1 MNRLLHLCL
10 LLLLVA
16 PRLCPADDFFRSQ
29 ELPELPEPLGV
40 GGPFVGVS
48 NGKLVVAGGAH
59 FPVSPLEGGQKLWTS
74 RAYALD
80 PGARQWTEIG
90 PLPRPLAY
98 GVSITTEDGIL
109 LIGGSDAARHYA
121 DVIRVRLEGDTL
133 VSEPL
138 QPLPV
143 PLANMGGALL
153 GSVVYIAGGQRAPGS
168 TSAEHVFLALDL
180 TQSDPQWQQLEPW
193 PGPARIFPVA
203 AAQDGAFYLISGAEL
218 IAGADGSPTRRFLAD
233 GYRFHPEEGWW
244 PISAAPHPMVAAPAA
259 AWGGSHIFIFGG
271 DDGSNFFRNAE
282 LGDSHPG
289 FPRSVWAYH
298 TITDTWTPMGETPF
312 GHVTT
317 SAVRWQDAIVIPSGE
332 DRPGH
337 RSPKVFLESAVERQ
351 SRFQPLDY
359 LFLGLYLC
367 SLVAMGIFI
376 SRKGKTTDDFFLAGR
391 RIPWWAAGL
400 SIYGTQLSSI
410 SFIATPAKVY
420 ATDWVYL
427 LVQLSIILIAVPVVF
442 VYLPFFRRT
451 KLTSAYEYLERRFNV
466 GVRLFASASFVLYQF
481 GRMAIVLLLPAMAL
495 STVTG
500 INVHLCILVMGVLAT
515 VYTVLGGI
523 EAVIWTDVIQVVVLL
538 GGAFLSLA
546 LILAELDGG
555 LAGLIASGSEASKFH
570 VFNWSWDHTT
580 ASVWVVLVGNLFNN
594 LVPYTSDQAVIQRYL
609 TTKDEQAAAR
619 GIWMNAVMLVPS
631 TLVLFTLGTALWAF
645 YRANP
650 ELLDPSQATD
660 SIFPLFMAQQ
670 LPVGIAGL
678 VIAGVFAA
686 SMSTLDSSLN
696 SVATA
701 LTTDWYARF
710 HPDAPDHS
718 KLVLARWLTAIL
730 GVLATS
736 ISLVLA
742 TFNVGSLWDT
752 FQASMGLFGGGLAG
766 LFALGILT
774 RRANGRGALVGAA
787 ASVLVLAWVQRNSDA
802 HFFLYGMV
810 GVTSC
815 FVIGYLSSFF
825 FPKTDRDL
833 TGLSV
838 HTKAAIAEQ

>member
-1 MNRLLHLCL
+1 L
-10 LLLLVA
+10 A
-16 PRLCPADDFFRSQ
+16 SPRLGLADDFFQSR
-29 ELPELPEPLGV
+29 ELPPLPEPLGV
-40 GGPFVGVS
+40 AGPFVGVS
-48 NGKLVVAGGAH
+48 NGNLFVAGGAH
-59 FPVSPLEGGQKLWTS
+59 FRVSPFEGGEKLWTS
-74 RAYALD
+74 RAYALE
-80 PGARQWTEIG
+80 PGASQWTEID

-109 LIGGSDAARHYA
+109 LIGGSDAERHYA
-121 DVIRVRLEGDTL
+121 EVTRVRLEGPAL
-133 VSEPL
+133 RSESLP
-138 QPLPV
+138 PLPL
-143 PLANMGGALL
+143 PLANMAGALL
-153 GSVVYIAGGQRAPGS
+153 GGVVYIAGGQRAPGS

-180 TQSDPQWQQLEPW
+180 SQPGSGWRQLDPW
-193 PGPARIFPVA
+193 PGAGRILPIA
-203 AAQDGAFYLISGAEL
+203 ATQDGAFFLISGAEL
-218 IAGADGSPTRRFLAD
+218 IVSADGSPTRRFLTD
-233 GYRFHPEEGWW
+233 GYRFHPEQGWR
-244 PISAAPHPMVAAPAA
+244 PIADAPQAMVAAPATP
-259 AWGGSHIFIFGG
+259 WGGSHIFIFGG
-271 DDGSNFFRNAE
+271 DDGANFFRNDE
-282 LGDSHPG
+282 LGDDHPG

-298 TITDTWTPMGETPF
+298 TITDTWTQMGQTPF

-317 SAVRWQDAIVIPSGE
+317 SAVAWQDGIVIPSGE

-337 RSPKVFLESAVERQ
+337 RSPQVFLESPVQRK
-351 SRFQPLDY
+351 SGFQPLDY
-359 LFLGLYLC
+359 FFLTIYLA
-367 SLVAMGIFI
+367 SLVAMGIYI
-376 SRKGKTTDDFFLAGR
+376 SRKGTTTDDFFLAGR

-410 SFIATPAKVY
+410 SFIAMPAKVY

-427 LVQLSIILIAVPVVF
+427 LVQLSIILIAFPVVF

-451 KLTSAYEYLERRFNV
+451 KLTSAYEYLELRFNV
-466 GVRLFASASFVLYQF
+466 AVRLFASASFVLYQF
-481 GRMAIVLLLPAMAL
+481 GRMAIVLFLPAIAL

-538 GGAFLSLA
+538 GGAFLSLV
-546 LILAELDGG
+546 LILSELDGG
-555 LAGLIASGSEASKFH
+555 LAGLIASGSEAAKFH
-570 VFNWSWDHTT
+570 VFNWSWDYTT
-580 ASVWVVLVGNLFNN
+580 TSVWVVLIGNLFNN

-619 GIWMNAVMLVPS
+619 GIWMNAAMLVPS

-670 LPVGIAGL
+670 LPTGIAGL

-701 LTTDWYARF
+701 LTTDWYSRF
-710 HPDAPDHS
+710 HPDAEDHS

-736 ISLVLA
+736 MSLALA
-742 TFNVGSLWDT
+742 SFDVGSLWDT

-774 RRANGRGALVGAA
+774 RRANGKGALVGAA
-787 ASVLVLAWVQRNSDA
+787 ASVFVLAWVQRNSDA

-815 FVIGYLSSFF
+815 FGIGYLSSFL

-838 HTKAAIAEQ
+838 YTKGTPAKTRVDSGGSIYP

>member
-1 MNRLLHLCL
+1 MDRLLYICLFLFLAPPWLCL
-10 LLLLVA
+10 
-16 PRLCPADDFFRSQ
+16 ADDFFRTQ
-29 ELPELPEPLGV
+29 ELSPLPEPLGV
-40 GGPFVGVS
+40 AGAFVGVS

-59 FPVSPLEGGQKLWTS
+59 FHVSPFEGGEKLWVDRVYT
-74 RAYALD
+74 LE
-80 PGARQWTEIG
+80 PGASKWTEIG
-90 PLPRPLAY
+90 SLPRPVAY

-109 LIGGSDAARHYA
+109 WIGGSDAEKHYG
-121 DVIRVRLEGDTL
+121 DVTRLRLEGDKL

-138 QPLPV
+138 PPLPV
-143 PLANMGGALL
+143 PLANMAGARLGG
-153 GSVVYIAGGQRAPGS
+153 VVYIAGGQRSPDS

-180 TQSDPQWQQLEPW
+180 TQPDPQWRELEPW
-193 PGPARIFPVA
+193 PGPARILPVA

-218 IAGADGSPTRRFLAD
+218 IVNADGSPTRRFLTD
-233 GYRFHPEEGWW
+233 GYRFRPEEGWE
-244 PISAAPHPMVAAPAA
+244 PIADAPRPMVAAAA
-259 AWGGSHIFIFGG
+259 APWGGSHIFIFGG
-271 DDGSNFFRNAE
+271 DDGSNFFRNDE

-298 TITDTWTPMGETPF
+298 TITDTWTQMGETPF
-312 GHVTT
+312 GHFTTTAVT
-317 SAVRWQDAIVIPSGE
+317 WQEGIVIPSGE

-337 RSPKVFLESAVERQ
+337 RSPKVFLESAVERR
-351 SRFQPLDY
+351 SRFQPHDY
-359 LFLGLYLC
+359 LFLTLYLC
-367 SLVAMGIFI
+367 SLVAMGIYI
-376 SRKGKTTDDFFLAGR
+376 SRKRTTTDDFFLAGR

-410 SFIATPAKVY
+410 SFIAMPAKVY

-427 LVQLSIILIAVPVVF
+427 LVQLSIILIAIPVVF
-442 VYLPFFRRT
+442 IYLPFFRQT

-481 GRMAIVLLLPAMAL
+481 GRMAIVLFLPAIAL

-515 VYTVLGGI
+515 VYTVIGGI

-538 GGAFLSLA
+538 GGAILSLA
-546 LILAELDGG
+546 LILPELDGG
-555 LAGLIASGSEASKFH
+555 LAGLISSGSQSGKFH
-570 VFNWSWDHTT
+570 VFNWSWDYTT
-580 ASVWVVLVGNLFNN
+580 ASVWVVLIGNLFNN
-594 LVPYTSDQAVIQRYL
+594 LVPYTSDQAVVQRYL

-619 GIWMNAVMLVPS
+619 GIWLNAVMLVPS

-645 YRANP
+645 YRASP
-650 ELLDPSQATD
+650 GLLDPSQPTD

-670 LPVGIAGL
+670 LPTGIAGL

-710 HPDAPDHS
+710 RPNARDHS

-730 GVLATS
+730 GVMATT

-742 TFNVGSLWDT
+742 SFDVGSLWDT

-787 ASVLVLAWVQRNSDA
+787 ASVFVLAWVQRNTEA

-815 FVIGYLSSFF
+815 FTIGYLSSFF

-833 TGLSV
+833 AGLSV
-838 HTKAAIAEQ
+838 YTKTVKSSG